1 MAMDEVL
8 SCSRMEESETSG
20 MNSENARK
28 SNIDKWL
35 FGVVL
40 LWATVILVLGFLGQ
54 SANRSDLG
62 GYVAY
67 IGSPILVAI
76 LVGIAVHHYPAT
88 RTFLRTLVALILLGT
103 VVNGGS
109 FQGSR
114 VMQHGPLLMV
124 YQLFAF
130 ATPPSLVRL
139 AFLLYALLSVLYVV
153 LPQRAWGAMKN
164 RAKLLWNRL
173 FTGRS
178 LGVSGHEISIL

>member
-1 MAMDEVL
+1 
-8 SCSRMEESETSG
+8 

-28 SNIDKWL
+28 ANVEKWL
-35 FGVVL
+35 FGILL

-130 ATPPSLVRL
+130 VTPPSLVRL
-139 AFLLYALLSVLYVV
+139 VFLLYMILSVMYVV
-153 LPQRAWGAMKN
+153 LPRRAWGWVKTG
-164 RAKLLWNRL
+164 AKLLWKRA

-178 LGVSGHEISIL
+178 

>member
-1 MAMDEVL
+1 
-8 SCSRMEESETSG
+8 
-20 MNSENARK
+20 MNSENSRK
-28 SNIDKWL
+28 ANVEKWL
-35 FGVVL
+35 FGILL

-130 ATPPSLVRL
+130 VTPPSLVRL
-139 AFLLYALLSVLYVV
+139 VFLLYMILSVMYVV
-153 LPQRAWGAMKN
+153 LPRRAWGWVKT

-173 FTGRS
+173 FTGRRS
-178 LGVSGHEISIL
+178 GVSGHEISIL

>member
-1 MAMDEVL
+1 
-8 SCSRMEESETSG
+8 
-20 MNSENARK
+20 MNSGNSRK
-28 SNIDKWL
+28 ANVEKWL
-35 FGVVL
+35 FGILL

-103 VVNGGS
+103 VVNGWS

-164 RAKLLWNRL
+164 RAKLLWKRA
-173 FTGRS
+173 FAGRS
-178 LGVSGHEISIL
+178 

>member
-1 MAMDEVL
+1 MSDQEDPMRTTVKPVRQWTTMDGK
-8 SCSRMEESETSG
+8 S
-20 MNSENARK
+20 ARK
-28 SNIDKWL
+28 SNIEKWL

-40 LWATVILVLGFLGQ
+40 LWAAVILVLGFLGQ
-54 SANRSDLG
+54 SANRSNLG

-76 LVGIAVHHYPAT
+76 LVGIAVHHYPGT

-103 VVNGGS
+103 VVNGWS

-130 ATPPSLVRL
+130 VTPPSLVRL
-139 AFLLYALLSVLYVV
+139 AFLLYVILSVMYVV
-153 LPQRAWGAMKN
+153 LPRRAWGWMKD
-164 RAKLLWNRL
+164 RTKLLWKRI
-173 FTGRS
+173 
-178 LGVSGHEISIL
+178 GHHQEGTHDGK

>member
-1 MAMDEVL
+1 MDEVL
-8 SCSRMEESETSG
+8 SCSRMEESETSR

-40 LWATVILVLGFLGQ
+40 LWAAVILVLGFLGQ

-130 ATPPSLVRL
+130 VTPPSLVRL
-139 AFLLYALLSVLYVV
+139 AFLLYMILSVMYVV
-153 LPQRAWGAMKN
+153 LPRRAWGWVKTG
-164 RAKLLWNRL
+164 AKLSWKRI
-173 FTGRS
+173 FAS
-178 LGVSGHEISIL
+178 KS